1 MAWKMNKSPEEKL
14 AAQLETVL
22 MDIDRE
28 VLLDELLKNIIS
40 VKRGS
45 DKLKRVELT
54 QEELLDN
61 KVTYNVYGVGAFHRK
76 IDIDRVKLDYDI
88 EAFGLG
94 NDPQKYL
101 KYFSAMQN
109 KGTPIK
115 TYTWVFDESTKDS
128 DYKKFSYDIDKVK
141 RYEELVNNGYDNV
154 YLIKHQII
162 QVIIG
167 EIRNTLTDTPDGV
180 DAVFGWSCNKTPYE
194 FNNKTLKASLVELS
208 WAFSKGLNIDSRH
221 VKLQRCIG
229 TRLQNLTG
237 SVTLINS
244 REIEIEPGEEFS
256 GYTANESY
264 SLKMKDCETVKG
276 FLNFPDRMKSI
287 AIISEN
293 SNFVML
299 DISNADS
306 VSLVASEIPNGIMRK
321 QVTLKV
327 KDVGNLRIKTDPN
340 IEVKVITGIDR
351 ITVEPNTTIELEVDE
366 MGMSRVLSKR
376 LSKPRKLQNDLE
388 EYDKQMAAK
397 FKQKFGL

>member
-1 MAWKMNKSPEEKL
+1 MAWKMNKSHEEKL
-14 AAQLETVL
+14 ATQLETVL
-22 MDIDRE
+22 RDIDRE

-94 NDPQKYL
+94 NDPQKYS

-115 TYTWVFDESTKDS
+115 TYTWVFD
-128 DYKKFSYDIDKVK
+128 
-141 RYEELVNNGYDNV
+141 
-154 YLIKHQII
+154 
-162 QVIIG
+162 
-167 EIRNTLTDTPDGV
+167 
-180 DAVFGWSCNKTPYE
+180 
-194 FNNKTLKASLVELS
+194 
-208 WAFSKGLNIDSRH
+208 
-221 VKLQRCIG
+221 
-229 TRLQNLTG
+229 
-237 SVTLINS
+237 
-244 REIEIEPGEEFS
+244 
-256 GYTANESY
+256 
-264 SLKMKDCETVKG
+264 
-276 FLNFPDRMKSI
+276 DRMKSV

-306 VSLVASEIPNGIMRK
+306 VLLIASEIPNGIMRK

-351 ITVEPNTTIELEVDE
+351 ITVEPNTTMELEVDE
-366 MGMSRVLSKR
+366 IGMSRVLSRR
-376 LSKPRKLQNDLE
+376 LSKPRKLQDDLE

>member
-1 MAWKMNKSPEEKL
+1 MAWKMNKSHEEKL
-14 AAQLETVL
+14 ATQLETVL

-115 TYTWVFDESTKDS
+115 TYTWVFDE
-128 DYKKFSYDIDKVK
+128 
-141 RYEELVNNGYDNV
+141 
-154 YLIKHQII
+154 
-162 QVIIG
+162 
-167 EIRNTLTDTPDGV
+167 
-180 DAVFGWSCNKTPYE
+180 
-194 FNNKTLKASLVELS
+194 
-208 WAFSKGLNIDSRH
+208 
-221 VKLQRCIG
+221 
-229 TRLQNLTG
+229 
-237 SVTLINS
+237 
-244 REIEIEPGEEFS
+244 
-256 GYTANESY
+256 
-264 SLKMKDCETVKG
+264 
-276 FLNFPDRMKSI
+276 RMKSV

-306 VSLVASEIPNGIMRK
+306 VSLIASEIPNGIMRK

-351 ITVEPNTTIELEVDE
+351 ITVEPNKTIELEVDE

-397 FKQKFGL
+397 FKQKFWL

>member
-1 MAWKMNKSPEEKL
+1 MAWKMNKSHEEKL
-14 AAQLETVL
+14 ATQLETVL

-45 DKLKRVELT
+45 DKLKRAELT
-54 QEELLDN
+54 QEELHDN

-76 IDIDRVKLDYDI
+76 VDIDRVKLDYDI

-101 KYFSAMQN
+101 KYFSAMQI
-109 KGTPIK
+109 KGNPIK
-115 TYTWVFDESTKDS
+115 TYTWVFD
-128 DYKKFSYDIDKVK
+128 
-141 RYEELVNNGYDNV
+141 
-154 YLIKHQII
+154 
-162 QVIIG
+162 
-167 EIRNTLTDTPDGV
+167 
-180 DAVFGWSCNKTPYE
+180 
-194 FNNKTLKASLVELS
+194 
-208 WAFSKGLNIDSRH
+208 
-221 VKLQRCIG
+221 
-229 TRLQNLTG
+229 
-237 SVTLINS
+237 
-244 REIEIEPGEEFS
+244 
-256 GYTANESY
+256 
-264 SLKMKDCETVKG
+264 
-276 FLNFPDRMKSI
+276 DRMKSV

-306 VSLVASEIPNGIMRK
+306 VSLIASEVPNDIMIK
-321 QVTLKV
+321 QITLKV

-366 MGMSRVLSKR
+366 MGMSRVLSRR
-376 LSKPRKLQNDLE
+376 LSKPRKLQDDLE

-397 FKQKFGL
+397 V